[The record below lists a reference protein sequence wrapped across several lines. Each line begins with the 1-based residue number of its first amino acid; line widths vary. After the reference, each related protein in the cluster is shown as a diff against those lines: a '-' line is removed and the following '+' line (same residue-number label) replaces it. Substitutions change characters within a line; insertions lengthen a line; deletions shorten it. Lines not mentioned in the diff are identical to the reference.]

1 MDANKTKLIYPQL
14 SYKLVGLLFEVHKEL
29 GGKYQEKYYQRAVE
43 KILQEKGLAYQKEV
57 QVDLRFKEAK
67 IGKYFLDFVI
77 DGKIVLELKAS
88 PILHPDDFRQ
98 VLAYLK
104 AHNLK
109 LGILANF
116 RGTKLVY
123 KRILNSEIN
132 L

>member
-88 PILHPDDFRQ
+88 PILHPDDFHQ

-116 RGTKLVY
+116 RGPKLVY
-123 KRILNSEIN
+123 KSILNSEMN